1 MTTQQSQSIQ
11 SGSIAPGRASA
22 ATPDVARVSIRALTP
37 QRFHKE
43 FRLRGVPV
51 VIEDALGGIVP
62 LDLAKLVSLVG
73 DREFPTRCYGTERF
87 NQPKTEWKNYCDI
100 QMRTVA
106 GYADMLEERSAHRD
120 DVYMAQVEIGRTPL
134 REKIGPVIDAIAAA
148 TGLRQQ
154 PPQDINLWLGPGGHT
169 EPLHF
174 DSHDGTLIQ
183 LRGTKR
189 VSLFPP
195 HATQGLYPFETFG
208 GGLAPWIS
216 KVYIDRPDFSVF
228 PLLANALGKRLDI
241 SLAEGEI
248 LFIPSGW
255 WHEVTALSDDY
266 VCSVNRFWKVRPLSR
281 LSTAPRAAV
290 LYGVNKFPLSWSL
303 AVHRRIQTLVDA
315 FSGRARAAAP
325 QAEGR

>member
-1 MTTQQSQSIQ
+1 MSMQQPQLVPSRRTFAEES
-11 SGSIAPGRASA
+11 RSA
-22 ATPDVARVSIRALTP
+22 DSTIARVSIRALTP
-37 QRFHKE
+37 RRFHKD

-51 VIEDALGGIVP
+51 VILDALADVVP
-62 LDLAKLVSLVG
+62 LNLAKLVALAG
-73 DREFPTRCYGTERF
+73 DRQFPTRCYGTERF
-87 NQPKTEWKNYCDI
+87 NRPKVEWKDYCDV

-106 GYADMLEERSAHRD
+106 RYAEMLEDGTARRTDA
-120 DVYMAQVEIGRTPL
+120 YMAQVEIGSTPL
-134 REKIGPVIDAIAAA
+134 RDTIGPVIDAIVAA

-195 HATQGLYPFETFG
+195 QATPGLYPFETFG

-216 KVYIDRPDFSVF
+216 KVYIDRPDFSAF
-228 PLLANALGKRLDI
+228 PLLADALCQRVDI
-241 SLAEGEI
+241 NLVEGEI

-255 WHEVTALSDDY
+255 WHEVTALSEDY
-266 VCSVNRFWKVRPLSR
+266 VCSANRFWKVRPLFR
-281 LSTAPRAAV
+281 LVSAPRAAV

-303 AVHRRIQTLVDA
+303 AVHRRIQTLTHL
-315 FSGRARAAAP
+315 FSGRPRPAAP
-325 QAEGR
+325 RAEER